1 MEVSSSARWKPEV
14 AGAGREVEAGGQA
27 LASSQQE
34 TEPWHR
40 RQLGM
45 QDKSTG
51 QWRNATEGA
60 QPHLEV

>member
-1 MEVSSSARWKPEV
+1 M
-14 AGAGREVEAGGQA
+14 GAG
-27 LASSQQE
+27 LASKKQS
-34 TEPWHR
+34 PWYR

-45 QDKSTG
+45 QDEATG